1 MEISLFFQ
9 RLSWRDFL
17 SIIRPNKKV
26 RPCEQPHLQG
36 RESKGAPLL
45 LGRYVA
51 HVAALGLALL
61 FLQGHA
67 LLVHHP
73 LEEAGLLL
81 FGGGEHGHGQAADE
95 GRLADGNQV
104 LRGPVQGQGGSEV
117 ITEQEEH
124 QGHQVHDDALGAFAR
139 LRGHPHLD
147 NHGHGHDEGQDVDR
161 DAEQVAYGVG
171 QGQVRHPQA
180 EGLAPQLRGILEH
193 AVEGEEDLLNALN
206 ADSELNVNNG
216 GNDKLQAII
225 EHAANG
231 DESFDD
237 IMNEW
242 NQKWTDAQES
252 EGVEITE

>member
-1 MEISLFFQ
+1 MVQ
-9 RLSWRDFL
+9 RGRTGDFL
-17 SIIRPNKKV
+17 ISVFRYLNRRNSKIPVGRGTFFITHKKV

-117 ITEQEEH
+117 ITEEEEH
-124 QGHQVHDDALGAFAR
+124 QGHQVHDDALGAFACGVIR
-139 LRGHPHLD
+139 IWTIMVTAMMRGRMLIGMP
-147 NHGHGHDEGQDVDR
+147 NRWPTVSGRDR
-161 DAEQVAYGVG
+161 SVIHRQKGCPLSSAEYWST
-171 QGQVRHPQA
+171 R
-180 EGLAPQLRGILEH
+180 
-193 AVEGEEDLLNALN
+193 
-206 ADSELNVNNG
+206 
-216 GNDKLQAII
+216 
-225 EHAANG
+225 
-231 DESFDD
+231 
-237 IMNEW
+237 
-242 NQKWTDAQES
+242 
-252 EGVEITE
+252 

>member
-9 RLSWRDFL
+9 RLSWGDFL

-81 FGGGEHGHGQAADE
+81 FGGGEHGPWRLTGPRWWCRAGSRWPAAMAM
-95 GRLADGNQV
+95 R
-104 LRGPVQGQGGSEV
+104 PS
-117 ITEQEEH
+117 
-124 QGHQVHDDALGAFAR
+124 
-139 LRGHPHLD
+139 RGH
-147 NHGHGHDEGQDVDR
+147 
-161 DAEQVAYGVG
+161 
-171 QGQVRHPQA
+171 
-180 EGLAPQLRGILEH
+180 
-193 AVEGEEDLLNALN
+193 
-206 ADSELNVNNG
+206 
-216 GNDKLQAII
+216 
-225 EHAANG
+225 
-231 DESFDD
+231 
-237 IMNEW
+237 
-242 NQKWTDAQES
+242 
-252 EGVEITE
+252 